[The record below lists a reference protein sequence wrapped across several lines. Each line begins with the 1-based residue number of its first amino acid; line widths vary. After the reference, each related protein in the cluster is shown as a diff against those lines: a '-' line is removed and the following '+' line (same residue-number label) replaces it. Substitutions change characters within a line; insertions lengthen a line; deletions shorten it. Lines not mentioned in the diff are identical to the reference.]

1 MCSSDLP
8 DRDHFGRIFFNQA
21 QMSSM
26 GIPQIAIVCGSCT
39 AGGAYVP
46 AMSDES
52 VIVEGNGTIFL
63 GGPPLV
69 KAATGE
75 EVTADA
81 LGGAKVHSMTSGV
94 TDHYAQ
100 TEDEALHISRNIVS
114 SLNFVSPGK
123 KAGQLSNKVETEAPK
138 YAEDEIY
145 GILSKDTK
153 KPFDVREII
162 ARLVDG
168 SEFQEFKEHYGTT
181 LVCGF
186 AKLYGHTIGLVANN
200 GILFSESAQKG
211 AHFIE
216 LCGQRNIPLVFLQN
230 ITGFMVGKKY
240 ESEGIAKH
248 GAKMVTAVSTV
259 NVPKFTVV
267 IGGSF
272 GAGNYGMCGRAYS
285 PRFMWMWPNARISVM
300 GGEQAAGVLSTVR
313 QGALEAK
320 GKPLMSEEEKAAF
333 EKPILDKYEKEGSA
347 YYSSARLWDD
357 GVIAP

>member
-1 MCSSDLP
+1 
-8 DRDHFGRIFFNQA
+8 
-21 QMSSM
+21 
-26 GIPQIAIVCGSCT
+26 
-39 AGGAYVP
+39 
-46 AMSDES
+46 MSDES

-100 TEDEALHISRNIVS
+100 TEDEALHIARNIVS

-138 YAEDEIY
+138 YPEDEIY

-186 AKLYGHTIGLVANN
+186 AKLYGRTIGLVANN

-216 LCGQRNIPLVFLQN
+216 LCGGREIFL
-230 ITGFMVGKKY
+230 
-240 ESEGIAKH
+240 
-248 GAKMVTAVSTV
+248 
-259 NVPKFTVV
+259 
-267 IGGSF
+267 
-272 GAGNYGMCGRAYS
+272 
-285 PRFMWMWPNARISVM
+285 
-300 GGEQAAGVLSTVR
+300 
-313 QGALEAK
+313 
-320 GKPLMSEEEKAAF
+320 
-333 EKPILDKYEKEGSA
+333 
-347 YYSSARLWDD
+347 
-357 GVIAP
+357 